1 MGGRGTWQSTLR
13 PWLLVLIALGVGLLL
28 GGHGLDGV
36 RGYIGLGRTQHVAPA
51 PTASRGNGPAL
62 RGGPMGAAGST
73 PSGLHNAPPPAH
85 VPSGYTLE
93 QRGRA
98 RWLYPSAAQSEIDQ
112 LEPVRQRAWAKLAN
126 DLGVYLPPDIDIR
139 IGLNPD
145 QMQQLAPAGYR
156 LPTYA
161 TGVAFPEDGLVLLSM
176 AEPEQWLRPNL
187 AQVLAH
193 ELAHVALHRA
203 TVGSGTAPALRG
215 GASQPVPRWLNEGF
229 AIHEAEE
236 HSLSRVRTLWE
247 GTLRGDLIEL
257 SQLSASF
264 PDEHRGEVDLAYAQA
279 ADLTGTL
286 LGNDFGPQRF
296 RTLVTQLRAGRPFE
310 EAILASYGMTLE
322 RIEQRWRT
330 QVSQRF
336 GGWPTVLSGLT
347 AVWALAAILLVVGYV
362 RMRRRQRKTLER
374 WAIEEAPLLAPVS
387 QPPPPPPPSRTPAD
401 DVLDAWGDR
410 QHRDP
415 GVPTIVHEGRSHTLH

>member
-28 GGHGLDGV
+28 GGRGLDGV
-36 RGYIGLGRTQHVAPA
+36 RGYIGLGRTQRVHEAPA
-51 PTASRGNGPAL
+51 AAASPAT
-62 RGGPMGAAGST
+62 GST

-139 IGLNPD
+139 VGVNPD

-203 TVGSGTAPALRG
+203 TSGHV
-215 GASQPVPRWLNEGF
+215 VPRWLNEGF

-236 HSLSRVRTLWE
+236 HSVSRVRTLWE

-286 LGNDFGPQRF
+286 LGSDFGPQRF

-387 QPPPPPPPSRTPAD
+387 QPPPPPPPTRTPAD